1 MLASLVSCG
10 IEVLSSYTIAVQNVN
25 STRWCAMRFA
35 LNEHVRSV
43 HAPPISE
50 VKAWAGQRPD
60 DAVPLIDLCQ
70 AVPDYAP
77 PAEMLQH
84 IQQVVLD
91 PLTCRYTPDEG
102 LPAVREAVCRRY
114 RHRYAAKMRPE
125 QVCLTVGASA
135 AFWLAM
141 LTLCHAGDEVIVQ
154 LPCYFDHPMALQ
166 ALGIRPVYAPY
177 KEKERGLPNP
187 AAIAH
192 LITPRTRAILLVSPS
207 NPTGT
212 VIPPELLR
220 ELYFLA
226 QHHRIALI
234 LDETY
239 SDFIEGM
246 PHDLFTMEEWGSTL
260 VQVMSFGKSYALTG
274 YRCGML
280 AAAPELIQQ
289 ALKLQDTMTV
299 CQPRIT
305 QLALQY
311 GVEHLGQWV
320 DANRHMMTWR
330 HNLFVEEFNLPGNRF
345 RLAASGSFFAWVRH
359 PFPGKAGREVARR
372 LAIEAGI
379 LTLPGEVF
387 GPGLEDY
394 LRLAFGNIKEKMIPE
409 AIHRFRNFA

>member
-1 MLASLVSCG
+1 
-10 IEVLSSYTIAVQNVN
+10 
-25 STRWCAMRFA
+25 MRFS
-35 LNEHVRSV
+35 LNEHVKSV
-43 HAPPISE
+43 HPPPISE
-50 VKAWAGQRPD
+50 VKEWAGQRSA
-60 DAVPLIDLCQ
+60 DAAALIDLCQ

-77 PAEMLQH
+77 PAGMISH
-84 IQQVVLD
+84 IQQMALD
-91 PLTCRYTPDEG
+91 PLTSRYSPDEG
-102 LPAVREAVCRRY
+102 LPEVRESVCHRY
-114 RHRYAAKMRPE
+114 RRRYAAKINPD

-154 LPCYFDHPMALQ
+154 LPCYFDHPMALGS
-166 ALGIRPVYAPY
+166 LGIRPVYAPY
-177 KEKERGLPNP
+177 RENEKGLPNP
-187 AAIAH
+187 DSIAK

-207 NPTGT
+207 NPTGA
-212 VIPPELLR
+212 VISPDLLR
-220 ELYFLA
+220 RLYFLA
-226 QHHRIALI
+226 QQHRIALI

-260 VQVMSFGKSYALTG
+260 LQIMSFGKSYALTG
-274 YRCGML
+274 YRAGML
-280 AAAPELIQQ
+280 AAAPEVIRQ
-289 ALKLQDTMTV
+289 ALKIQDTMTV

-311 GVEHLGQWV
+311 GLDHLDQWV
-320 DANRHMMTWR
+320 EVNRHMMTFR
-330 HNLFVEEFNLPGNRF
+330 HNLFTEEFSLPGNRF

-359 PFPGKAGREVARR
+359 PFPGKSGREVAKR

-394 LRLAFGNIKEKMIPE
+394 LRLAFGNIKEKAIPE
-409 AIHRFRNFA
+409 AIHRFRRFA